1 MDLHDYRDIAK
12 IYNEKTFKKQL
23 VLQGIFT
30 SFIVLSIPIVGLLM
44 NIFRMNHY
52 FFSILMSLAFI
63 VWISVMSFQE
73 KKETFIPAKYFS
85 YIRYRVCYLLVFFI
99 LNIKIGSIDNPILPL
114 LIIALL
120 YIPIEIYSG
129 YKEFVTFKMKMVGSQ
144 QN

>member
-1 MDLHDYRDIAK
+1 MDLQDYRDITK

-30 SFIVLSIPIVGLLM
+30 SFIVVSIPIVGLVM
-44 NIFRMNHY
+44 NIFRMNQY
-52 FFSILMSLAFI
+52 FFSILMSLTFI
-63 VWISVMSFQE
+63 VWISVKSFLE
-73 KKETFIPAKYFS
+73 KKETFIPNKYFS
-85 YIRYRVCYLLVFFI
+85 YIRYRVCYFLVFFI
-99 LNIKIGSIDNPILPL
+99 LNIKISSVDNPFFPL

-129 YKEFVTFKMKMVGSQ
+129 YKEFVTFKMKMVKSQ

>member
-1 MDLHDYRDIAK
+1 MDLQDYRDITK

-30 SFIVLSIPIVGLLM
+30 SFIVVSIPIVGLVM
-44 NIFRMNHY
+44 NIFRMNQY
-52 FFSILMSLAFI
+52 FFSILMSLTFI
-63 VWISVMSFQE
+63 VWISVKSFLE
-73 KKETFIPAKYFS
+73 KKETFIPTKYFS
-85 YIRYRVCYLLVFFI
+85 YIRYRVCYFLVFFI
-99 LNIKIGSIDNPILPL
+99 LNIKISSVDNPFFPL

-129 YKEFVTFKMKMVGSQ
+129 YKEFVTFKMKMVKSQ

>member
-1 MDLHDYRDIAK
+1 MDLQDYRDITK

-30 SFIVLSIPIVGLLM
+30 SFIVVSIPIVGLVM
-44 NIFRMNHY
+44 NIFRMNQY

-63 VWISVMSFQE
+63 VWISVKSFLE
-73 KKETFIPAKYFS
+73 KKETFIPTNYFS
-85 YIRYRVCYLLVFFI
+85 YIRYRVCYFLVFFI
-99 LNIKIGSIDNPILPL
+99 LNIKISSIDNPFFPL

-129 YKEFVTFKMKMVGSQ
+129 YKEFVTFKMKMVKSQ